1 MTELTII
8 NGLKQNNKLVFD
20 YVFNYYYS
28 SLCHFAVRFTND
40 KTAAE
45 DIVQDFFVKLWLEHS
60 QINVTSSLKAYLF
73 TAIKNKCID
82 FQKHQKV
89 ETKYKNK
96 INLSSPQSELSLE
109 YLYAETE
116 LRTIIEK
123 SMLKL
128 TPRCREIFEMSRFK
142 GLSNQQIA
150 DSLNLSKRTVELQ
163 ITNALKTLRIELSEF
178 LPLIVIHFIFDTI

>member
-1 MTELTII
+1 
-8 NGLKQNNKLVFD
+8 
-20 YVFNYYYS
+20 
-28 SLCHFAVRFTND
+28 
-40 KTAAE
+40 
-45 DIVQDFFVKLWLEHS
+45 
-60 QINVTSSLKAYLF
+60 
-73 TAIKNKCID
+73 
-82 FQKHQKV
+82 
-89 ETKYKNK
+89 
-96 INLSSPQSELSLE
+96 
-109 YLYAETE
+109 LYAETE